1 MLLYFD
7 PSIEQIEQICADS
20 EQHAA
25 KWIRAIGKLVCW
37 RAEDASHDNIACML
51 HADGGERGVI
61 AAGSLEMH

>member
-20 EQHAA
+20 EQNAA

-37 RAEDASHDNIACML
+37 RAEDASHEDVARML
-51 HADGGERGVI
+51 HADEGERGVI
-61 AAGSLEMH
+61 SAGSLELH